1 MNNSDYR
8 KQLLERT
15 VSAAKEFQVACISTN
30 DPYKP
35 IEEGGWNVHQL
46 AAHTR
51 DVDKLV
57 YGLRAGRTFTEERPA
72 FTNFDGEA
80 YMAANYDPK
89 ESLTDMLDGFVRS
102 VNSLTETLQ
111 QMPENAWNRLSS
123 HETDGDGLTLQ
134 IWIERGLKHIQEH
147 LATVK
152 KAS

>member
-8 KQLLERT
+8 KQLLRRT
-15 VSAAKEFQVACISTN
+15 VSTAREFQDACLGAK

-35 IEEGGWNVHQL
+35 IEEGSWNVHQL

-57 YGLRAGRTFTEERPA
+57 YGLRAMRTLTEERPA

-89 ESLTDMLDGFVRS
+89 ESLTDMLDGFVSS
-102 VNSLTETLQ
+102 VGALTETINL
-111 QMPENAWNRLSS
+111 MPENAWSRLSS
-123 HETDGDGLTLQ
+123 HETDGEGLTLQ